1 MTGSNAETAA
11 GFAVYGSDQGGP
23 FVLVSDHAGRAVP
36 PELGDL
42 GVSAEERARHI
53 GWDIGID
60 GVGRHLAAR
69 LPAVLIEQV
78 YSRLVID
85 CNRAPGHPTSIVTVS
100 DGTPVPA
107 NEGLTPEQ
115 IAARHDAILH
125 PYHARITQELDA
137 RVQAGRPTVVVA
149 LHSFTPEMRG
159 FKRPWHAGILH
170 NHDSRLAH
178 IMLDL
183 LRREGLTVGDNEP
196 YALTD
201 TSDYTIPLHGEKRQL
216 PHLEI
221 EIRQDLI
228 AEDAGQKEWA
238 ARLARLLP
246 EAWAQFCKL
255 YGEARAADDAPVQ
268 DNRQVAEPASV
279 RAAGA

>member
-1 MTGSNAETAA
+1 MAGSNAETAA

-60 GVGRHLAAR
+60 GVGRHLAAC

-228 AEDAGQKEWA
+228 TEEAGQKEWA

-255 YGEARAADDAPVQ
+255 YGEAGAADDAPVQ
-268 DNRQVAEPASV
+268 DNQQVAEPASV

>member
-69 LPAVLIEQV
+69 LPAVLTEQV

-85 CNRAPGHPTSIVTVS
+85 RNSSPGHPTSIVTVR

-107 NEGLTPEQ
+107 TDALTPEHT
-115 IAARHDAILH
+115 AARHDVIPH
-125 PYHARITQELDA
+125 PY
-137 RVQAGRPTVVVA
+137 
-149 LHSFTPEMRG
+149 
-159 FKRPWHAGILH
+159 
-170 NHDSRLAH
+170 
-178 IMLDL
+178 
-183 LRREGLTVGDNEP
+183 
-196 YALTD
+196 YAPIYHERD
-201 TSDYTIPLHGEKRQL
+201 
-216 PHLEI
+216 PHL
-221 EIRQDLI
+221 
-228 AEDAGQKEWA
+228 
-238 ARLARLLP
+238 
-246 EAWAQFCKL
+246 
-255 YGEARAADDAPVQ
+255 
-268 DNRQVAEPASV
+268 
-279 RAAGA
+279 